1 MSQSFSSLRATSVCT
16 SNNLSTCV
24 VVELAA
30 TLCQLEVPLYIQI
43 FCSHLRTERP
53 KSLPS
58 VTFYGLKI
66 YLNALAAGSGELT
79 GLPIPL
85 AGFKGPLHGGEEMAR

>member
-1 MSQSFSSLRATSVCT
+1 
-16 SNNLSTCV
+16 
-24 VVELAA
+24 
-30 TLCQLEVPLYIQI
+30 
-43 FCSHLRTERP
+43 
-53 KSLPS
+53 LPS

-85 AGFKGPLHGGEEMAR
+85 AGFKGPLHGGRKWPGKEGRKKGRG